1 MQNNRKS
8 LVLMATLLVI
18 SFGFG
23 FNYGRNSLPSQGGA
37 KDIFGLVKGD
47 KSVVEENADFGVFW
61 EAWDLIEKNYILG
74 PLNRQKM
81 VYGAVTGMVDSLGD
95 PYSTFLTP
103 EENSALNDDL
113 KGVFGGIGAE
123 VGYREEAITIIAPL
137 KNSPAEKA
145 GLMAGDQIVG
155 VDNKSTEGLNVDEVV
170 EMIRG
175 EKGVSVKIAVVRGE
189 ETLTFDIVRDTIV
202 DKTVRWEMKEGQ
214 VAYIEITQFKQDTA
228 TELDAQIGD
237 ILAQDPKSVAL
248 DLRNNPGGYLNVV
261 VDVASRFIDEGQ
273 IVVTEESGE
282 SNQVYKA
289 SGGKRFNDLPI
300 VVLVNEGSASAAEI
314 LAGAL
319 KDHHLGTL
327 VGKQTFGKG
336 LVQGISELQDGSALK
351 ITVAKWLTPDG
362 NNINK
367 DGIAPDV
374 EVEYTMDDF
383 KAGKDPQLDKALEIL
398 RANNQ

>member
-1 MQNNRKS
+1 MQTNKKN
-8 LVLMATLLVI
+8 LVLTMALLVV

-23 FNYGRNSLPSQGGA
+23 FNYGRNSLPSQGG
-37 KDIFGLVKGD
+37 KDILGLVKGD
-47 KSVVEENADFGVFW
+47 KSTGEEKADFSVFW
-61 EAWDLIEKNYILG
+61 ESWDLIEKNYILG
-74 PLNRQKM
+74 PLDRQKM
-81 VYGAVTGMVDSLGD
+81 VYGAVSGMVDSLGD

-113 KGVFGGIGAE
+113 KGIFGGIGAE
-123 VGYREEAITIIAPL
+123 VGYREDAITVIAPL
-137 KNSPAEKA
+137 KGSPAEKA
-145 GLMAGDQIVG
+145 GLMTGDRIVG
-155 VDNKSTEGLNVDEVV
+155 VDDKSTEGMNVDEVV

-175 EKGVSVKIAVVRGE
+175 EKGTSVKIIVVRGE

-202 DKTVRWEMKEGQ
+202 DKTVKWEMKEGQ
-214 VAYIEITQFKQDTA
+214 VAYVEITQFKQDTA

-237 ILAQDPKSVAL
+237 ILAQDPKSIVL
-248 DLRNNPGGYLNVV
+248 DLRNNPGGYLDVV

-273 IVVTEESGE
+273 IVVTEESGK

-289 SGGKRFNDLPI
+289 RGGKRFNNLPI

-319 KDHHLGTL
+319 KDHKLGTL
-327 VGKQTFGKG
+327 VGKKTFGKG

-351 ITVAKWLTPDG
+351 ITVAKWLTPNG

-374 EVEYTMDDF
+374 EVEYTIDDF

-398 RANNQ
+398 TKN

>member
-1 MQNNRKS
+1 MNKKNI
-8 LVLMATLLVI
+8 VLTAALLAI

-23 FNYGRNSLPSQGGA
+23 FNYGRNSLPSQGGTG
-37 KDIFGLVKGD
+37 DLLGLVKGD
-47 KSVVEENADFGVFW
+47 KAKSEEKADFGVFW

-74 PLNRQKM
+74 PLDRQKM
-81 VYGAVTGMVDSLGD
+81 VYGAVSGMVDSLGD

-103 EENSALNDDL
+103 EENSALSEDL

-123 VGYREEAITIIAPL
+123 VGYRDDAITIIAPL
-137 KNSPAEKA
+137 KNSPSEKA
-145 GLMAGDQIVG
+145 GLLAGDLIME
-155 VDNKSTEGLNVDEVV
+155 VDGKSTEGLNVDGVV
-170 EMIRG
+170 NLIRG
-175 EKGVSVKIAVVRGE
+175 EKGTSVKIIVVRGK

-214 VAYIEITQFKQDTA
+214 IAYIEITQFKQDTA
-228 TELDAQIGD
+228 KELDGQIGD
-237 ILAQDPKSVAL
+237 ILAQDPKSIVL
-248 DLRNNPGGYLNVV
+248 DLRNNPGGYLDVV

-273 IVVTEESGE
+273 IVVSEESGK

-289 SGGKRFNDLPI
+289 SGGKRFNNLPI

-319 KDHHLGTL
+319 KDNKLGTL
-327 VGKQTFGKG
+327 VGKKTFGKG
-336 LVQGISELQDGSALK
+336 LVQGISELGDGSALK
-351 ITVAKWLTPDG
+351 ITVAKWMTPNG

-374 EVEYTMDDF
+374 EVEFSFDDF

-398 RANNQ
+398 KANN

>member
-289 SGGKRFNDLPI
+289 SGGKRFSNLPI

>member
-1 MQNNRKS
+1 MQTNKKK
-8 LVLMATLLVI
+8 LVLTVALLVI

-23 FNYGRNSLPSQGGA
+23 FNYGRNSFPPLGGA
-37 KDIFGLVKGD
+37 SDLLGLVKGD
-47 KSVVEENADFGVFW
+47 KVKSEEKADFGVFW

-74 PLNRQKM
+74 PLDRQKM
-81 VYGAVTGMVDSLGD
+81 VYGAVSGMVDSLGD

-103 EENSALNDDL
+103 EENSALSEDL

-123 VGYREEAITIIAPL
+123 VGYRDDAITIIAPL
-137 KNSPAEKA
+137 KNSPSEKA
-145 GLMAGDQIVG
+145 GLLAGDLIME
-155 VDNKSTEGLNVDEVV
+155 VDGKSTEGLNVDDVV
-170 EMIRG
+170 NLIRG
-175 EKGVSVKIAVVRGE
+175 EKGTSVKIIVVRGK

-202 DKTVRWEMKEGQ
+202 DKTVRWEMKEGN

-228 TELDAQIGD
+228 KELDAQIGD
-237 ILAQDPKSVAL
+237 ILAQGPKSIVL
-248 DLRNNPGGYLNVV
+248 DLRNNPGGYLDVV

-273 IVVTEESGE
+273 IVVTEESGK

-289 SGGKRFNDLPI
+289 SGDKRFNNLPI

-319 KDHHLGTL
+319 KDNKLGTL
-327 VGKQTFGKG
+327 VGKKTFGKG
-336 LVQGISELQDGSALK
+336 LVQGISELGDGSALK
-351 ITVAKWLTPDG
+351 ITVAKWMTPNG

-374 EVEYTMDDF
+374 EVEFSLDDF

-398 RANNQ
+398 KKN